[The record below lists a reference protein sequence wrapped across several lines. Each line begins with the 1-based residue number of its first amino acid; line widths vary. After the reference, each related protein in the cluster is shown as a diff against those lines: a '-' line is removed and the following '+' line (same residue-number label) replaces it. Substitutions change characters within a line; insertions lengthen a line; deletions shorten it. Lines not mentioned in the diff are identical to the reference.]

1 MTTARN
7 VARFRQ
13 QLKSLG
19 FSYDWSREISTTDPE
34 YYRCG
39 DWVWETRITEPAEGW
54 RGTGGGQL
62 AAGVEVS

>member
-1 MTTARN
+1 MSLGRHKPAPLPPPVSPQTGTHPAVTTARN

-34 YYRCG
+34 YYRC
-39 DWVWETRITEPAEGW
+39 
-54 RGTGGGQL
+54 
-62 AAGVEVS
+62 